1 MIKFSVCLV
10 VVVFRSLYLF
20 VARLQVFLQFC
31 FPYELP
37 SMIIST
43 FLHSFHAN
51 VQITEKNWE
60 ELLIDVG
67 AALIYWL
74 LTTKQKVTG
83 YLSMAIW
90 FGTRVDLVLTFI
102 GKRSRIGCGSKS

>member
-43 FLHSFHAN
+43 FLHSLT
-51 VQITEKNWE
+51 ITEKNWE

-74 LTTKQKVTG
+74 LTTKQKVTD

-102 GKRSRIGCGSKS
+102 WKRSRIGCGSKS